1 VPDLDFRFD
10 EITEQYSERTLKRV
24 RDFASTTNLDEPMAL
39 EIGSNRGR
47 FLLGLADRNPELLH
61 IGIEL
66 RRKYA
71 RSAEKRIKRN
81 DVPNAHV
88 LCADAN
94 LVVPI
99 VANDG
104 QIHEFYL
111 VCPDPW
117 WKSRHEKRRIIQPEF
132 LDLMERKMA
141 PGGRVYIRT
150 DVGPLADWMR
160 GHLDEHPAFVTLAP
174 EDYPTQPFPRSTRER
189 HIMRFGMPM
198 HPLYYVRQ
206 A

>member
-1 VPDLDFRFD
+1 MVDLDFRFD
-10 EITEQYSERTLKRV
+10 EVTEKYSGRTLERV
-24 RDFASTTNLDEPMAL
+24 REFARETELDGPMAL

-47 FLLGLADRNPELLH
+47 FLLGLAQKRPDLLH
-61 IGIEL
+61 LGVEL

-71 RSAEKRIKRN
+71 RSATKRIKRAGI
-81 DVPNAHV
+81 DNAHV

-141 PGGRVYIRT
+141 PGGRLYIRT
-150 DVGPLADWMR
+150 DVGTLADWMR
-160 GHLDEHPAFVTLAP
+160 EHLDEHPAFEPLSP
-174 EDYPTQPFPRSTRER
+174 ESFPVEPFPRSTRER
-189 HIMRFGMPM
+189 HIMGYGMPM
-198 HPLYYVRQ
+198 FPLYYVRKS
-206 A
+206 